1 MKAKNNC
8 FNCKITQNNAELHN
22 KDYQTLKDLADDIGL
37 SYHIVADLHT
47 GRRKENKRKQFRFQ
61 PKIEITRIDKEN

>member
-8 FNCKITQNNAELHN
+8 FNCKITQNDIELHN
-22 KDYQTLKDLADDIGL
+22 QDYQTLKDLAHDIGL
-37 SYHIVADLHT
+37 SYNIVADLHT

-61 PKIEITRIDKEN
+61 PKIEISRIDK

>member
-8 FNCKITQNNAELHN
+8 FNCKITQNEMELHN

-37 SYHIVADLHT
+37 SYHIVADLHS
-47 GRRKENKRKQFRFQ
+47 GRRKNNKRQQFKYQ
-61 PKIEITRIDKEN
+61 PKINISRIENEN